1 MTGLIHVYEGD
12 GKGKTTAAV
21 GLAVR
26 CAGSGRKVLFS
37 QFLKSDT
44 SNELKVLRKIENIEV
59 YTKKNNLGFTF
70 NMTDDEK
77 LKAREFFTNHL
88 KDIIHLVNEG
98 KFDLL
103 VMDEVIDAY
112 NLDMVSH
119 DILIEFLKNRPQN
132 LEVVMTGR
140 NPKDKITELADYL
153 THFQKV
159 KHPFDKGLRA
169 RVGIEM

>member
-1 MTGLIHVYEGD
+1 
-12 GKGKTTAAV
+12 
-21 GLAVR
+21 
-26 CAGSGRKVLFS
+26 
-37 QFLKSDT
+37 
-44 SNELKVLRKIENIEV
+44 
-59 YTKKNNLGFTF
+59 
-70 NMTDDEK
+70 MTDDEK

-88 KDIIHLVNEG
+88 KDIIHLVSEG
-98 KFDLL
+98 KFDLV

-119 DILIEFLKNRPQN
+119 DILTEFLKNRPQN

-140 NPKDKITELADYL
+140 NPKDEITELADYL